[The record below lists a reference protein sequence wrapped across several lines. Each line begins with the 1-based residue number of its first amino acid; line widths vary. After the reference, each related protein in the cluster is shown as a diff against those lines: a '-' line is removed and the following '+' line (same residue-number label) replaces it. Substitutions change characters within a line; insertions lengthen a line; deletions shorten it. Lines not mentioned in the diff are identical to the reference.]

1 MSLNFDQKHNPE
13 LVIKP
18 FDNQLAGSDAI
29 HPDLPQPPF
38 TIMLCCPKGGGK
50 STNIIRL
57 IYGNRKCKS
66 APKKSTYHKFYRH
79 YFSRI
84 FVFSPTWRLDK
95 GKTGRCNIPD
105 DQVFDEQAQ
114 YEEVLQEIVD
124 AQIEDIEEDGQAEPV
139 LIIFSDLAGSSL
151 FTTRKNSVVNR
162 LAFNS
167 RHLNISL
174 IVDTQSLRQISNPF
188 RENLSAILLFG
199 GISNRLELRKIYEEY
214 LGTYTEKQAQ
224 EILNYVFKDSMF
236 NFLAI
241 NFQKGGQMSKN
252 WDPFTVSEITLKT
265 LPPGADTA
273 KT

>member
-1 MSLNFDQKHNPE
+1 MRISEKDNPE
-13 LVIKP
+13 LAIRP
-18 FDNQLAGSDAI
+18 FDNQLKPTNSI

-38 TIMLCCPKGGGK
+38 TLMLCCPKGGGK

-66 APKKSTYHKFYRH
+66 TPKGSTYHRFYRH

-105 DQVFDEQAQ
+105 DQVFDEQSH

-124 AQIEDIEEDGQAEPV
+124 AQVEDIEEDGQAEPV

-151 FTTRKNSVVNR
+151 FTTRKDSVVNR

-199 GISNRLELRKIYEEY
+199 GISNRLELKKIYEEY
-214 LGTYTEKQAQ
+214 LGAYTEKQAQ
-224 EILNYVFKDSMF
+224 QILNYVFKDSMF

-252 WDPFTVSEITLKT
+252 WNPLRIEDIGQESKKEY
-265 LPPGADTA
+265 GQ
-273 KT
+273 